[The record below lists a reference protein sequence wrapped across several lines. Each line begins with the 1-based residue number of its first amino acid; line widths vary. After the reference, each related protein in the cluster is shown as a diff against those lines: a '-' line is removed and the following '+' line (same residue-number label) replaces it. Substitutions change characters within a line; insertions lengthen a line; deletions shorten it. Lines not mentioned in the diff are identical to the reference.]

1 MRRKEF
7 LNGCSACGA
16 LGLFKFLNLDEAGAL
31 KSSGMIQD
39 DKNSDDIIPVNRDQ
53 IIELLK
59 YIDTSVSESQK
70 KKIFSRLGYGCL
82 YSRGLDKWVNS
93 FKENQ
98 DEFFDRV
105 QRDESQY
112 WEKLEYDKEKSVI
125 TLIGRKVKTCAC
137 DYSKSD
143 PPIAVKVFRRR
154 CSDCSL
160 AGNAK
165 SGSMNRSFWVGKGA
179 QQRFSSGNLLVVL
192 FAAS

>member
-1 MRRKEF
+1 MKRKEF
-7 LNGCSACGA
+7 LGGCSACGA

-143 PPIAVKVFRRR
+143 PPPKSLCTYCCKSFQEEMFGLLLGRKCKVRIDESFLLGGER
-154 CSDCSL
+154 CSTTI
-160 AGNAK
+160 
-165 SGSMNRSFWVGKGA
+165 FVG
-179 QQRFSSGNLLVVL
+179 
-192 FAAS
+192 